1 MIMTKIKTFENLQV
15 SRSGM
20 RNAAMRAVDYSQVQ
34 INSEAV
40 QNVNEIFRELAI
52 TFPAWR
58 TAYPDAQTLSS
69 AKQVWAKGLI
79 ENGITDMALIRVG
92 LRVARSQPMPFIPSV
107 GQFVAWCRS
116 ESSIPNLPSLDDVMT
131 EFERFCANH
140 HDYSSP
146 EAYPWSSPVM
156 YWIVLDMRRSM
167 YRYNQTAAEVRTSA
181 KNLLRKWEKKLLSGE
196 AVPVPVAQLENKHR
210 PAGVAQQADVD
221 GRYRML
227 GNSMLSAIRART
239 SAAKG
244 VLQ

>member
-1 MIMTKIKTFENLQV
+1 MNNLTKAIQNRDASLLSSLLPAANNERAGRVVNPQAEQLVDILFRNLK
-15 SRSGM
+15 
-20 RNAAMRAVDYSQVQ
+20 Q
-34 INSEAV
+34 I
-40 QNVNEIFRELAI
+40 
-52 TFPAWR
+52 FPA
-58 TAYPDAQTLSS
+58 ASS
-69 AKQVWAKGLI
+69 TVLRNPSDEAATKRQWILAFA
-79 ENGITDMALIRVG
+79 ENGITTKEQLAAGM
-92 LRVARSQPMPFIPSV
+92 RVARSAETDFWPSV
-107 GQFVAWCRS
+107 GKFISWCNS
-116 ESSIPNLPSLDDVMT
+116 CSASQCGLPCLDDVMT
-131 EFERFCANH
+131 EFDRFCANH

-167 YRYNQTAAEVRTSA
+167 YRYNQTAAEVRSTA

-196 AVPVPVAQLENKHR
+196 AVPSPAPQLENKHR

-227 GNSMLSAIRART
+227 GDSVLAAIRART